1 MAVAHQAPLSLG
13 FSRQESWS
21 GLPFPTPGD
30 LADPG
35 MEPRSHVS
43 HLPHW
48 QAGSLLLVP
57 RGKPSE
63 GPTFATLYCYLAA
76 VMETFLM
83 ESFQPSA
90 VEAVEIQRG

>member
-1 MAVAHQAPLSLG
+1 MGL
-13 FSRQESWS
+13 SRQESWS

-35 MEPRSHVS
+35 MEPWSHVS
-43 HLPHW
+43 RLPHR
-48 QAGSLLLVP
+48 QEGSLLLVP
-57 RGKPSE
+57 PGEPSE
-63 GPTFATLYCYLAA
+63 DPAFATFYCYLAA

-90 VEAVEIQRG
+90 AEAVEIQRG